1 MSRYDLVVLGSG
13 PAGQR
18 AAVQAAKL
26 GKRVV
31 VVEREAA
38 VGGSCVHTGTIPSK
52 TFREAAVHFA
62 GIRQRVYYGQD
73 YQPKASV
80 TARDIVERCEMIVER
95 EVQVIRAQ
103 LERNGVELVG
113 GTGRF
118 LGPHTIAV
126 DTEGGERRLEAE
138 FVVLATGSAPFVPPN
153 VPVDGEAILTSDDI
167 LRLKRLPRTI
177 LVLGAG
183 VIGIEYASMLAALGI
198 EVTVVDRRQRLL
210 DFVDGAIVD
219 SLVYQMRRNG
229 VTFRLG
235 EEVQEL
241 RREEEGR
248 VVCSLASG
256 KTIVSEMAFVAAG
269 RMGSTKALDLARA
282 GIEEDERGRIRVDE
296 HFRTQVPHVYA
307 VGDLVGFPGLASTAM
322 EQGRL
327 AACHAFGL
335 PAESVPE
342 LFPYGIY
349 SVPEISMVGRTEAQ
363 LTADS
368 VPYDDGVAQYREIA
382 RSHILGDDSG
392 MLKILFHQKSRK
404 LLGVH
409 VVGAQATEL
418 VHIGQAV
425 IAFGGT
431 LDYLV
436 ETVFNYPT
444 LAECYKVAAL
454 DGMNKLVSA
463 RGWVPMANH
472 PHPGEAAPQPREVD

>member
-18 AAVQAAKL
+18 AAIQAAKL
-26 GKRVV
+26 GKRVA
-31 VVEREAA
+31 VVERLVS
-38 VGGSCVHTGTIPSK
+38 VGGTCVHTGTIPSK

-62 GIRQRVYYGQD
+62 GLRQRAFYGPS
-73 YQPKASV
+73 YQPKARF

-103 LERNGVELVG
+103 LERNGVEVHG
-113 GTGRF
+113 GDGRF
-118 LGPHTIAV
+118 LDPHTIAV
-126 DTEGGERRLEAE
+126 RADGSEQRLETE
-138 FVVLATGSAPFVPPN
+138 FVILATGSSPYVPPN
-153 VPVDGEAILTSDDI
+153 VPVDGDVILTSDDI
-167 LRLKRLPRTI
+167 LGLKRLPRTI
-177 LVLGAG
+177 LVIGAG
-183 VIGIEYASMLAALGI
+183 VIGVEYASMWAALGI
-198 EVTVVDRRQRLL
+198 EVTLVDRRERIL

-235 EEVQEL
+235 EEVREL
-241 RREEEGR
+241 RREEEER
-248 VVCSLASG
+248 VVCRLASG
-256 KTIVSEMAFVAAG
+256 KTIVTEMAFVAAG
-269 RMGSTKALDLARA
+269 RMGSTEPLDLDKA
-282 GIEEDERGRIRVDE
+282 GIEADARGRIRVDE
-296 HFRTQVPHVYA
+296 HYRTQTPNVYA

-335 PAESVPE
+335 PAQSVPE

-349 SVPEISMVGRTEAQ
+349 AVPEISMVGRTEAQ
-363 LTADS
+363 LTAES
-368 VPYDDGVAQYREIA
+368 VPYDEGVAYYREIA

-392 MLKILFHQKSRK
+392 MLKILFHQKTRK

-409 VVGAQATEL
+409 VIGAQATEL

-463 RGWVPMANH
+463 RGWVPAANH
-472 PHPGEAAPQPREVD
+472 PHPHDTAAVREVD